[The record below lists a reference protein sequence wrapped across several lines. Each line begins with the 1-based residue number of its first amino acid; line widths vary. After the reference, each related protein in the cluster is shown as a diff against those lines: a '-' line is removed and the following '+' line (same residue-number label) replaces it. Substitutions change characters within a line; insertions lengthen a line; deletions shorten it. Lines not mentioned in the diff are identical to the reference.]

1 MIIGTALYLAV
12 LVRYL
17 GRHRWW
23 VTVAIALA
31 AAGFNWLV
39 FVHWLRVPMPEGTR
53 CGLSRPTWGWA
64 SASRLTPFNLMMA
77 VAGVLVGILI
87 GALPGVGPPS
97 GVAMLLPLTFG
108 MDPTSGIIMLAALY
122 AGTMYGGT
130 ITAVLINT
138 PGESASV
145 VTCLDGYQMALQGR
159 AGPALGIAAIGS
171 FIAGTIG
178 VVLLMLMSPA
188 LARWSLSFGPPETF
202 ALMLLGLTTVTLLA
216 GDDPLKGYISMVFGL
231 MLAMVGYDII
241 SGDAR
246 YGFGIVEMMDGI
258 DFLPA
263 AIGLF
268 GLGEVLAG
276 AEQKGPPILKTSL
289 GCATCCPARRLGAQQ
304 VGDRARHRDGL
315 PGRRAAGRRADGRL
329 VPRLHVEKKVSKHPE
344 QFGKGAIEGVAAPSR
359 RTTPPPPPA
368 MVPMLTL
375 GIPGSATTAIMLGGL
390 MMWGLRPGPMLFEK
404 NPQFVWGLIA
414 SQYIANVMLLILSTL
429 FIPLFVRAVRIPY
442 SILMPLIVVFC
453 VTGAYSLKNNLWD
466 VGQMLVI
473 GVLGYFMKKL
483 GYSPA
488 ALVLALVLGP
498 LAERALRQS
507 LIISD
512 AGIGILFMR
521 FALAHARRDRWRSR
535 SWPRRPSCP
544 RARPTATWIS
554 LCAAPASCARTGPT
568 GATTWAPPRSSSAS
582 RRSAGWTSSVSPTRP
597 SRSSG
602 RDRAHR
608 RAGGLGRQRV
618 HRGAAQ
624 GRRASVT
631 VSLRGPTCR

>member
-1 MIIGTALYLAV
+1 
-12 LVRYL
+12 
-17 GRHRWW
+17 
-23 VTVAIALA
+23 
-31 AAGFNWLV
+31 
-39 FVHWLRVPMPEGTR
+39 
-53 CGLSRPTWGWA
+53 
-64 SASRLTPFNLMMA
+64 
-77 VAGVLVGILI
+77 
-87 GALPGVGPPS
+87 
-97 GVAMLLPLTFG
+97 

-178 VVLLMLMSPA
+178 VVLLMLVSPL

-246 YGFGIVEMMDGI
+246 FGFGIVEMMDGI

-276 AEQKGPPILKTSL
+276 AEQKGGAALKTSL
-289 GCATCCPARRLGAQQ
+289 KLRDVLPSYADWVRSRWAIARGTVMGFL
-304 VGDRARHRDGL
+304 VGVL
-315 PGRRAAGRRADGRL
+315 PGAGPTVAAFLAYT
-329 VPRLHVEKKVSKHPE
+329 VEKKVSKHPE
-344 QFGKGAIEGVAAPSR
+344 QFGKGAIEGVASPESANNAAA
-359 RTTPPPPPA
+359 TAA

-390 MMWGLRPGPMLFEK
+390 MMWGLRPGPLLFEK

-414 SQYIANVMLLILSTL
+414 SQYIANVMLLILSTA
-429 FIPLFVRAVRIPY
+429 FIPLFVRALRVPY
-442 SILMPLIVVFC
+442 GILMPLIVVFC
-453 VTGAYSLKNNLWD
+453 ITGAYSLKNSLWD
-466 VGQMLVI
+466 VWQMLI
-473 GVLGYFMKKL
+473 FGVVGYAMKKL

-498 LAERALRQS
+498 MAERALRQS

-512 AGIGILFMR
+512 SGMGIF
-521 FALAHARRDRWRSR
+521 F
-535 SWPRRPSCP
+535 
-544 RARPTATWIS
+544 
-554 LCAAPASCARTGPT
+554 
-568 GATTWAPPRSSSAS
+568 
-582 RRSAGWTSSVSPTRP
+582 TRP
-597 SRSSG
+597 IS
-602 RDRAHR
+602 AALMLLALTAIAVPLAKALR
-608 RAGGLGRQRV
+608 RK
-618 HRGAAQ
+618 
-624 GRRASVT
+624 
-631 VSLRGPTCR
+631 

>member
-1 MIIGTALYLAV
+1 MDFLSNLQ
-12 LVRYL
+12 L
-17 GRHRWW
+17 GFS
-23 VTVAIALA
+23 VA
-31 AAGFNWLV
+31 F
-39 FVHWLRVPMPEGTR
+39 
-53 CGLSRPTWGWA
+53 
-64 SASRLTPFNLMMA
+64 TPFNILMA
-77 VAGVLVGILI
+77 VAGVMVGILI

-108 MDPTSGIIMLAALY
+108 MDPTSGIIMLAAMY

-145 VTCLDGYQMALQGR
+145 VTCLDGYQMAQQGR

-178 VVLLMLMSPA
+178 VVLLSLVSPL
-188 LARWSLSFGPPETF
+188 LARWALSFGPPETF

-216 GDDPLKGYISMVFGL
+216 GDDPLKAYVSMLFGL
-231 MLAMVGYDII
+231 MLAMVGFDII

-246 YGFGIVEMMDGI
+246 YGFGIPEMMDGV
-258 DFLPA
+258 DFLPV

-268 GLGEVLAG
+268 GLGEVLAS
-276 AEQKGPPILKTSL
+276 AETKAEMAAGKLRLRDVLPSL
-289 GCATCCPARRLGAQQ
+289 ADWAQSKWAIVRGTAMGFG
-304 VGDRARHRDGL
+304 VGML
-315 PGRRAAGRRADGRL
+315 PGAGPTVASFL
-329 VPRLHVEKKVSKHPE
+329 AYTVEKRVSKTPE
-344 QFGKGAIEGVAAPSR
+344 RFGRGAIEGVAAPESANNAGA
-359 RTTPPPPPA
+359 TAA

-414 SQYIANVMLLILSTL
+414 SQYIANVLLLILSTL

-466 VGQMLVI
+466 VGQMLIFGVI
-473 GVLGYFMKKL
+473 GYFMKKL

-498 LAERALRQS
+498 LAERALRQA

-521 FALAHARRDRWRSR
+521 PISGVLTGLALLAIAFPVYQAWQ
-535 SWPRRPSCP
+535 
-544 RARPTATWIS
+544 
-554 LCAAPASCARTGPT
+554 
-568 GATTWAPPRSSSAS
+568 S
-582 RRSAGWTSSVSPTRP
+582 RRKNQL
-597 SRSSG
+597 
-602 RDRAHR
+602 RA
-608 RAGGLGRQRV
+608 
-618 HRGAAQ
+618 
-624 GRRASVT
+624 
-631 VSLRGPTCR
+631 